1 MNRSTETS
9 ESKQVVY
16 AAIAGNLLI
25 AATKLAAAIFTGSSS
40 MLSEAVHSLVDT
52 GNGGLL
58 LYGYRRSQKAAD
70 DKHPLG
76 YGREL
81 YFWSFIVAILVFA
94 LGAGVSIYQ
103 GVHHISNPVQ
113 IQNVGVNYLVLAASA
128 IFEGGSWWVAWKRFG
143 KLAGR
148 RSYWQTFIES
158 RDPPSFMVLFEDTAA
173 LIGIGVAALGMFAAV
188 KLNMPALDGVA
199 SVIIG
204 LLLTVTAF
212 FLARESKELIIGE
225 RASDAFVDSIIA
237 LSEQICGI
245 NSASEALTVHL
256 APDQIVV
263 ALSLEFDDELKTP
276 EIENR
281 VVSLER
287 LVREKHPEVVSLF
300 VKPQTR
306 GAPNIRR
313 SSRFDFKAKNRS

>member
-1 MNRSTETS
+1 MNGSSETAA
-9 ESKQVVY
+9 SKKVIY

-25 AATKLAAAIFTGSSS
+25 AVTKFAAAIFTSSSS

-58 LYGYRRSQKAAD
+58 LYGYQRSLREPD

-94 LGAGVSIYQ
+94 IGASVSIYQ
-103 GVHHISNPVQ
+103 GVNHIINPVL
-113 IQNVGVNYLVLAASA
+113 IENVGVNYFVLALSA
-128 IFEGGSWWVAWKRFG
+128 VFEGGSWWVAWKRFG
-143 KLAGR
+143 KLRGR
-148 RSYWQTFIES
+148 RSYWQTFVES

-173 LIGIGVAALGMFAAV
+173 LIGIAVAALGIFAAV
-188 KLNMPALDGVA
+188 ELNMPVLDGVG
-199 SVIIG
+199 SVTIG
-204 LLLTVTAF
+204 LILAVTAF

-225 RASDAFVDSIIA
+225 RASDEFVISIMA
-237 LSEQICGI
+237 LSEQVCGV
-245 NSASEALTVHL
+245 NSASSALTVHL

-263 ALSLEFDDELKTP
+263 ALSLEFDDELRTP
-276 EIENR
+276 EIESR
-281 VVSLER
+281 VVTLER
-287 LVREKHPEVVSLF
+287 LISEKHPEVVSLF

-306 GAPNIRR
+306 GVLDLQRAN
-313 SSRFDFKAKNRS
+313 RFALKAEI